1 MSYVVAASLLIF
13 VATLP
18 SATTTTAA
26 LDWSLANGLGYVAC
40 LLFVL
45 LCVFGARGAP
55 QGAGYRWHRDV
66 GIAAL
71 LVTALHVVILL
82 FDPTAWHYLYPGAPT
97 YMWAG
102 LLACLPLLALT
113 LGALR
118 WARRRWPADPAVFR
132 TAHLVWTWVL
142 LLFAAW
148 HVLGAG
154 AYVPSPLSKAVALAA
169 FLGLPLAAQLAGD
182 RFQPTRYA
190 LPQRRLM
197 FGSAGLLL
205 LCFVLVRANGP

>member
-1 MSYVVAASLLIF
+1 MSYVVAAALLIF

-18 SATTTTAA
+18 SAATTAA
-26 LDWSLANGLGYVAC
+26 AFDWNLANGFGYVAC

-71 LVTALHVVILL
+71 LVTTLHVLILL
-82 FDPTAWHYLYPGAPT
+82 FDPAVWLYLAPGAPS

-102 LLACLPLLALT
+102 LLACPPLLVLT

-118 WARRRWPADPAVFR
+118 WARRRWPADPALFR
-132 TAHLVWTWVL
+132 TAHLVWTWAL

-148 HVLGAG
+148 HVVGAG
-154 AYVPSPLSKAVALAA
+154 AYIPSPVAKSVALAA
-169 FLGLPLAAQLAGD
+169 LLGLPLAAQLAGK
-182 RFQPTRYA
+182 RFKPTRRA
-190 LPQRRLM
+190 LPRPQFV

-205 LCFVLVRANGP
+205 LCFVMVRSA